1 MPKTYWNVPQC
12 QQGDKAAPLCR
23 WLPGVSTHASG
34 SEGARSVDP
43 SLGRGWWPCLCGQ
56 RMSPR
61 RAASMCAVGWFYF
74 LGKQRSGRKCLVS
87 GSDGQ
92 VFRATEMFSEEMLRE
107 FSPSVWVGRVGGRG
121 LRRPAWEVGTRG
133 NAGNVQASPVLGGA
147 RIAGTPG
154 QRRPCSS

>member
-43 SLGRGWWPCLCGQ
+43 SLGRGVVAVPV
-56 RMSPR
+56 RTAHVPR

-74 LGKQRSGRKCLVS
+74 LGKQRSGRKRLVS

-107 FSPSVWVGRVGGRG
+107 FSPSVRVGRVGSRG

-147 RIAGTPG
+147 QTAGTPG